1 MDSCCRD
8 TIATSLTHLRPLPW
22 GEAIAVGA
30 IKIEALF
37 LKSVEILKDVEVCLL
52 FRQNIVKSGRPCENN
67 TLKMIHQS
75 RIFITSG
82 SKCCMKAKKTLPYL

>member
-52 FRQNIVKSGRPCENN
+52 FGKI
-67 TLKMIHQS
+67 
-75 RIFITSG
+75 
-82 SKCCMKAKKTLPYL
+82 